1 MSKKSVLAL
10 ALLILAPLLIY
21 FLWPTD
27 EARIKRLFKEGAKA
41 VEARKVDDVMSKIS
55 YSYTDRDGLSYAALK
70 QGMEREFQVMSN
82 IRVEYDITR
91 MEVREKTATAGMD
104 VRVIA
109 SYGKDTGYVMGDAAR
124 PAHLSFSLEK
134 GPTGWLIDSSE
145 GIKGRFY

>member
-109 SYGKDTGYVMGDAAR
+109 SYGKDTGYVVGDAAR

-134 GPTGWLIDSSE
+134 GPTGWLIDGSE
-145 GIKGRFY
+145 GIKGKFY

>member
-109 SYGKDTGYVMGDAAR
+109 SYGKDTGYVVGDAAR

-134 GPTGWLIDSSE
+134 GPTGWLIDGSE
-145 GIKGRFY
+145 GLRADF

>member
-1 MSKKSVLAL
+1 MSKKSIIAL
-10 ALLILAPLLIY
+10 ALLILSPVIIY

-41 VEARKVDDVMSKIS
+41 VEAKKIDDVMSKIS
-55 YSYTDRDGLSYAALK
+55 YSYTDRHGLSYLALK
-70 QGMEREFQVMSN
+70 QGMEREFRRMSN
-82 IRVEYDITR
+82 IRMEYDITQI
-91 MEVREKTATAGMD
+91 EVREKAATARMD

-109 SYGKDTGYVMGDAAR
+109 SYGKDTGYVVGDAAR

-145 GIKGRFY
+145 GIRGDF